1 MTEITIWGRFSFIFS
16 AKGKEK
22 TRTAHKNTSRKPIS
36 HTLSNSAIYGYLSLL
51 IRTYLLT
58 YVLSLSAVAASI
70 SSLFLAKPVLF
81 CMWVKANSG
90 KGREDSLAATGHD
103 CERERENADLEEWQR
118 KGFTAAHSGRA
129 WLVVVVVAAWWSWSM
144 RVWERACFSGGGK
157 GWCVWGQGPRE
168 KGRREGGEG
177 GWRGS
182 GAQGSDAWFMNPEV
196 QAFYRLDPVLGVVSL
211 PCVSDM
217 FVASDW
223 SLPPPVTTDN
233 EDVET

>member
-129 WLVVVVVAAWWSWSM
+129 WLVVVVVAVVKLIHESVGETVFFRGREGMVCLRARAEGKGAERGRGGRMERERGTGIRCLIYEPWSAGILPSGPGPRCCLSAL
-144 RVWERACFSGGGK
+144 RVWHVCRFWLKPPS
-157 GWCVWGQGPRE
+157 
-168 KGRREGGEG
+168 
-177 GWRGS
+177 
-182 GAQGSDAWFMNPEV
+182 
-196 QAFYRLDPVLGVVSL
+196 
-211 PCVSDM
+211 PCHHR
-217 FVASDW
+217 
-223 SLPPPVTTDN
+223 
-233 EDVET
+233 